1 MAKEAPALG
10 YPRTALIFLGFTAYF
25 YLLVRFFIPWL
36 QAHLAMNPSMYWF
49 VTGYCLFSP
58 MLAAALWLARREG
71 RASIKEAL
79 ALRPMTRRDWGY
91 ALGGLL
97 LCFVLSGSIMAASSA
112 RLFGARPLD
121 PVPWFMAFEPF
132 AGTDKL
138 LLFVWLPMF
147 ALNILGEELLW
158 RGYIQTRLECNR
170 QGWLFVSLFWLVFH
184 APFGADLMIM
194 LLPIVLIL
202 PYAVHKTRNTTVGIA
217 IHALY
222 NGPTFVLIAL
232 GFHR

>member
-1 MAKEAPALG
+1 MDNEAPAFG
-10 YPRTALIFLGFTAYF
+10 YPKAASIFLGFTAYF

-36 QAHLAMNPSMYWF
+36 RAHLAMNPAMYWF
-49 VTGYCLFSP
+49 VTGYSLFSP

-71 RASIKEAL
+71 RASIREAL
-79 ALRPMTRRDWGY
+79 ALKPMTRRDWGC
-91 ALGGLL
+91 ALGGTL
-97 LCFVLSGSIMAASSA
+97 LCFAFSGGIMAASSA

-121 PVPWFMAFEPF
+121 PEPWFMAFEPF
-132 AGTDKL
+132 AGSEKL

-158 RGYIQTRLECNR
+158 RGYIQTRLEGR
-170 QGWLFVSLFWLVFH
+170 PHGWLFVALFWLVFH
-184 APFGADLMIM
+184 APFGSDLMIM

-202 PYAVHKTRNTTVGIA
+202 PYAVHKTRNTAVGIA

-232 GFHR
+232 GVLR